1 MARRIKAMV
10 VRVGVEDQVV
20 FTGSTA
26 MSIVM
31 KKALE
36 DALKIKLAVSEE
48 PQLVGALGAAVI
60 RRDGFL
66 LID

>member
-1 MARRIKAMV
+1 MV
-10 VRVGVEDQVV
+10 ELVGGEDHLV